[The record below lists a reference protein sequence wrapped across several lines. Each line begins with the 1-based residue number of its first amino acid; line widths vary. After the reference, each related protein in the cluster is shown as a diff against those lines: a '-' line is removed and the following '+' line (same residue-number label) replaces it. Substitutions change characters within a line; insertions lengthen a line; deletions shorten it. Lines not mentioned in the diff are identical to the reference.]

1 MDTVFTR
8 RTYLRRALLGG
19 GIAWLALFLLCFG
32 IASVD
37 FVGLGGGH
45 FDLMDTLSRTQLSTD
60 EAYLAFGRSRV
71 LANLYQSA
79 AVFALGACLG
89 LSTLPFD
96 ETWTRLRAL
105 SWLHFPVTC
114 LCAVAALWFV
124 ADSPWAAAGIG
135 ALGYLAVFL
144 CRWLCWYGEVLDIR
158 RELCLP
164 EAPPSPLR
172 WRETLPYLPAAALLG
187 IALPLLARL
196 ADPVDVPVFSGVL
209 YPFLLLPV
217 GSFAAGMAL
226 GKHRGFC
233 PLFPLACVL
242 CYLPMLWILFNF
254 SAFFHLFLT
263 FFPAFLG
270 NLLGAILRM
279 RSAK

>member
-19 GIAWLALFLLCFG
+19 GLAWLALFLLCFG

-37 FVGLGGGH
+37 LIGFGGGH
-45 FDLMDTLSRTQLSTD
+45 FDLMDTLSRLQLSTG
-60 EAYLAFGRSRV
+60 EAYLTFGRSHV

-96 ETWTRLRAL
+96 ETWTQLRLL

-124 ADSPWAAAGIG
+124 ADSPWSALGIG
-135 ALGYLAVFL
+135 ALSYLAVFL
-144 CRWLCWYGEVLDIR
+144 CRGLRLD
-158 RELCLP
+158 
-164 EAPPSPLR
+164 APPSPLR

-196 ADPVDVPVFSGVL
+196 CDGPDVPVFSGLL
-209 YPFLLLPV
+209 YPFLLLPI
-217 GSFAAGMAL
+217 GSFLAGMAL
-226 GKHRGFC
+226 GRHRGFC
-233 PLFPLACVL
+233 PLFPLACAL
-242 CYLPMLWILFNF
+242 CYLPMVFLLFN
-254 SAFFHLFLT
+254 ATALFHLLLT
-263 FFPAFLG
+263 AVPALLG
-270 NLLGAILRM
+270 NGLAALLR
-279 RSAK
+279 RKREK

>member
-1 MDTVFTR
+1 MDNSVFTR

-19 GIAWLALFLLCFG
+19 GLAWLALFLLCFG
-32 IASVD
+32 IASID
-37 FVGLGGGH
+37 YFGGRPE
-45 FDLMDTLSRTQLSTD
+45 FWDTLSRTQLSTD

-96 ETWTRLRAL
+96 ETWTRLRLL

-114 LCAVAALWFV
+114 LCSVAALWIV

-217 GSFAAGMAL
+217 GSFLAGMAL
-226 GKHRGFC
+226 GRHRGFC
-233 PLFPLACVL
+233 PLFPLACAL
-242 CYLPMLWILFNF
+242 CYLPMVFLLFN
-254 SAFFHLFLT
+254 ATAHFHLLLT
-263 FFPAFLG
+263 AVPALLG
-270 NLLGAILRM
+270 NGLAALLR
-279 RSAK
+279 RKREK

>member
-1 MDTVFTR
+1 MDPVFTR

-32 IASVD
+32 IASID
-37 FVGLGGGH
+37 YFGGRPE
-45 FDLMDTLSRTQLSTD
+45 FWDTLSRTQLSTD

-158 RELCLP
+158 RKLCLP

-263 FFPAFLG
+263 LFPAFLG

>member
-1 MDTVFTR
+1 MDNSVFTR

-19 GIAWLALFLLCFG
+19 GLAWLALFLLCFG
-32 IASVD
+32 IASID
-37 FVGLGGGH
+37 SFGGRPE
-45 FDLMDTLSRTQLSTD
+45 FWDTLSRTQLSTD

-96 ETWTRLRAL
+96 ETWTQLRLL

-114 LCAVAALWFV
+114 LCAAAALWFV
-124 ADSPWAAAGIG
+124 ADSPWSALGIG
-135 ALGYLAVFL
+135 ALCYLAVFL

-158 RELCLP
+158 RKLRLP
-164 EAPPSPLR
+164 DAPPSPLR

-196 ADPVDVPVFSGVL
+196 CDGPDVPVFSGLL
-209 YPFLLLPV
+209 YPFLLLPI
-217 GSFAAGMAL
+217 GSFLAGMAL
-226 GKHRGFC
+226 GRHRGFC
-233 PLFPLACVL
+233 PLFPLACAL
-242 CYLPMLWILFNF
+242 CYLPMVFLLFN
-254 SAFFHLFLT
+254 ATALFHLLLT
-263 FFPAFLG
+263 AVPALLG
-270 NLLGAILRM
+270 NGLAALLR
-279 RSAK
+279 RKREK

>member
-158 RELCLP
+158 RRLRLP
-164 EAPPSPLR
+164 DAPPSPLR
-172 WRETLPYLPAAALLG
+172 WRETLPYLPAAVLLG

-196 ADPVDVPVFSGVL
+196 CDPVDVPVFSGLL
-209 YPFLLLPV
+209 YPFLLLPI
-217 GSFAAGMAL
+217 GSFLAGMAL

-263 FFPAFLG
+263 LFPAFLG

>member
-1 MDTVFTR
+1 MDPVFTR

-32 IASVD
+32 IASID
-37 FVGLGGGH
+37 YFGGRPE
-45 FDLMDTLSRTQLSTD
+45 FWDTLSRTQLSTD

-158 RELCLP
+158 RKLCLP